1 MLKQIIFGYGLG
13 SVVFGV
19 GSIIYLSF
27 VPGVSNLPMQTAFMY
42 LLIAGI
48 LESVFVK
55 KLAPFEWTK
64 TSFRLGVITLSVV
77 SFTQGILDIAL
88 ASHPWIQ
95 YMWLIGITIS
105 LISGVFLLA
114 RLIDR

>member
-1 MLKQIIFGYGLG
+1 MLKRLIVRYGL
-13 SVVFGV
+13 SCLFLWIA
-19 GSIIYLSF
+19 SIVYLSF
-27 VPGVSNLPMQTAFMY
+27 VPGVSNLPMQTAFIY
-42 LLIAGI
+42 PFIAGI
-48 LESVFVK
+48 VESVFVN

-64 TSFRLGVITLSVV
+64 RSFRLGILTLSMV

-88 ASHPWIQ
+88 AYHPWIP
-95 YMWLIGITIS
+95 YMWLFGITLS